1 MTQET
6 KSAET
11 LVHDHGYH
19 PSKEKEVRVSY
30 TAEISRATPTC
41 FVLVVDQSASMEDT
55 IGGEV
60 RQKKSEVVAD
70 AINRLLFELTLRC
83 AKEEGVRDYFHI
95 AVLGYGGAVKSAFS
109 GPLSGRDLVPIS
121 EIAESPARLEER
133 SKKVP
138 DGAGGLVEQQV
149 KFPIWLDAQSGGGT
163 PMVQALTRAEALVS
177 SWVDQHPAGFPPVVL
192 HLTDG
197 ESTDGDPTEIA
208 TKLRS
213 QLTTDGNVLLFNLH
227 VSDKG
232 GNPISFPASEESLP
246 DQFSRLLFGMSS
258 LLPSQMRAQAG
269 NQGHR
274 VEEGSKGFVY
284 NADVAGIVQFLEIGT
299 RASDLR

>member
-1 MTQET
+1 M
-6 KSAET
+6 
-11 LVHDHGYH
+11 
-19 PSKEKEVRVSY
+19 SY
-30 TAEISRATPTC
+30 TAEISRAAPTC
-41 FVLVVDQSASMEDT
+41 FVFVVDQSASMDDA

-60 RQKKSEVVAD
+60 PQKKSEVVAD

-95 AVLGYGGAVKSAFS
+95 AVVGYGGSTVSSAFS
-109 GPLSGRDLVPIS
+109 GALRGRDLVPIS
-121 EIAESPARLEER
+121 EIAASPARLEER
-133 SKKVP
+133 TKKVP
-138 DGAGGLVEQQV
+138 DGAGGLVEHTV
-149 KFPIWLDAQSGGGT
+149 KFPIWLDAKCGGGT
-163 PMVQALTRAEALVS
+163 PMVQALTQAEHLVS
-177 SWVDQHPAGFPPVVL
+177 GWADQHPTGFPPVVL

-208 TKLRS
+208 TRIRS

-227 VSDKG
+227 VSSLG
-232 GNPISFPASEESLP
+232 GSPVSFPASETVLP
-246 DQFSRLLFGMSS
+246 DQFSRLLFDMSS
-258 LLPSQMRAQAG
+258 LLPSQMRTLAA

>member
-1 MTQET
+1 M
-6 KSAET
+6 
-11 LVHDHGYH
+11 
-19 PSKEKEVRVSY
+19 SY

-41 FVLVVDQSASMEDT
+41 FVFVVDQSASMDDA

-70 AINRLLFELTLRC
+70 AINRLLQELTLRC
-83 AKEEGVRDYFHI
+83 AKEEGVRDYFHV
-95 AVLGYGGAVKSAFS
+95 AVLGYGGNLVNSAFG

-121 EIAESPARLEER
+121 EVAESPAEIEDRT
-133 SKKVP
+133 KKVP

-149 KFPIWLDAQSGGGT
+149 KFPIWLYPRAGGGT

-197 ESTDGDPTEIA
+197 ESNDGDPTEIA

-227 VSDKG
+227 VSDQG
-232 GNPISFPASEESLP
+232 GTSISFPASDASLP
-246 DQFSRLLFGMSS
+246 DQFSRLLFAMSS
-258 LLPSQMRAQAG
+258 LLPSQMRSLAS

>member
-1 MTQET
+1 MAY
-6 KSAET
+6 S
-11 LVHDHGYH
+11 
-19 PSKEKEVRVSY
+19 
-30 TAEISRATPTC
+30 AEISRANPTC
-41 FVLVVDQSASMEDT
+41 FVFVVDQSASMDDT
-55 IGGEV
+55 IGGELP
-60 RQKKSEVVAD
+60 QKKSQVVAD

-83 AKEEGVRDYFHI
+83 AKEEGVRDYFHV
-95 AVLGYGGAVKSAFS
+95 AVLGYGGSVSSAFS
-109 GPLSGRDLVPIS
+109 GPLSGRDMVPIS

-133 SKKVP
+133 TKKVP

-149 KFPIWLDAQSGGGT
+149 KFPIWLDAQAGGGT
-163 PMVQALTRAEALVS
+163 PMVQALTRAESLVTD
-177 SWVDQHPAGFPPVVL
+177 WANQHPTGFPPVVL

-197 ESTDGDPTEIA
+197 ESTDGDPTQMA
-208 TKLRS
+208 TQLRS

-227 VSDKG
+227 VSTTG
-232 GNPISFPASEESLP
+232 STPISFPASETTLP
-246 DQFSRLLFGMSS
+246 DQFSRLLFNMSS
-258 LLPSQMRAQAG
+258 LLPSQMRALAG

>member
-1 MTQET
+1 MAY
-6 KSAET
+6 S
-11 LVHDHGYH
+11 
-19 PSKEKEVRVSY
+19 
-30 TAEISRATPTC
+30 AEISRAAPTC
-41 FVLVVDQSASMEDT
+41 FVFVVDQSASMDDT

-60 RQKKSEVVAD
+60 PLKKSQVVAD

-95 AVLGYGGAVKSAFS
+95 AVLGYGGSTVASAFS
-109 GPLSGRDLVPIS
+109 GPLTGRDLVPIS

-133 SKKVP
+133 TKKVP
-138 DGAGGLVEQQV
+138 DGAGGLVEQKV
-149 KFPIWLDAQSGGGT
+149 RFPIWLDPKVGGGT

-177 SWVDQHPAGFPPVVL
+177 AWVDQHPTGFPPVVL

-208 TKLRS
+208 TQIRS
-213 QLTTDGNVLLFNLH
+213 KITTDGNALLFNLH
-227 VSDKG
+227 VSALG
-232 GNPISFPASEESLP
+232 GSPISFPASESVLP
-246 DQFSRLLFGMSS
+246 DQFSRLLFEMSS
-258 LLPSQMRAQAG
+258 LLPSQMRSLAG

-274 VEEGSKGFVY
+274 AEEGSKGFVY

>member
-1 MTQET
+1 M
-6 KSAET
+6 A
-11 LVHDHGYH
+11 
-19 PSKEKEVRVSY
+19 Y

-41 FVLVVDQSASMEDT
+41 FVLVVDQSASMDDAM
-55 IGGEV
+55 GGEV
-60 RQKKSEVVAD
+60 PQKKSQVVAD

-95 AVLGYGGAVKSAFS
+95 AVLGYGGSSVKSAFT

-133 SKKVP
+133 TKKVP

-149 KFPIWLDAQSGGGT
+149 KFPIWLDAQAGGGT
-163 PMVQALTRAEALVS
+163 PMVQALSRAEGLVS
-177 SWVDQHPAGFPPVVL
+177 SWADQHPAGFPPVVL

-197 ESTDGDPTEIA
+197 ESTDGDPTEVA

-232 GNPISFPASEESLP
+232 GNPISFPSSEASLP
-246 DQFSRLLFGMSS
+246 DQFSRLLFDMSS
-258 LLPSQMRAQAG
+258 LLPSQMRALAAS
-269 NQGHR
+269 QGHK

-284 NADVAGIVQFLEIGT
+284 NADVADIVQFLEIGT

>member
-1 MTQET
+1 MIVISTV
-6 KSAET
+6 A
-11 LVHDHGYH
+11 
-19 PSKEKEVRVSY
+19 KEKWEVSVVY
-30 TAEISRATPTC
+30 AAEISRANPTC
-41 FVLVVDQSASMEDT
+41 FVFVVDQSASMDDA
-55 IGGEV
+55 IGGEL

-95 AVLGYGGAVKSAFS
+95 AVLGYGGAVNSAFS

-121 EIAESPARLEER
+121 QIAESPARLEER
-133 SKKVP
+133 TKKVP

-149 KFPIWLDAQSGGGT
+149 KFPIWLDAQAGGGT

-177 SWVDQHPAGFPPVVL
+177 SWVEQHPAGFPPVVL

-208 TKLRS
+208 MRLRS

-227 VSDKG
+227 VSTTG
-232 GNPISFPASEESLP
+232 GKPISFPASEAALP

-258 LLPSQMRAQAG
+258 LLPSQIRAAAA
-269 NQGHR
+269 NQGYG

>member
-1 MTQET
+1 M
-6 KSAET
+6 
-11 LVHDHGYH
+11 
-19 PSKEKEVRVSY
+19 SY

-41 FVLVVDQSASMEDT
+41 FIFVVDQSASMSDP
-55 IGGEV
+55 IGGEIQ
-60 RQKKSEVVAD
+60 QKKSDVVAD

-95 AVLGYGGAVKSAFS
+95 AVLGYGGSVVKSAFS

-133 SKKVP
+133 TKKVP
-138 DGAGGLVEQQV
+138 DGAGGLVEQTV
-149 KFPIWLDAQSGGGT
+149 KFPIWLDPQAGGGT
-163 PMVQALTRAEALVS
+163 PMVQALTRAESLVAT
-177 SWVDQHPAGFPPVVL
+177 WVNQHPAGFPPVVL

-197 ESTDGDPTEIA
+197 ESTDGDPSEVA

-227 VSDKG
+227 VSDQG
-232 GNPISFPASEESLP
+232 GSSISFPASDAVLP

-258 LLPSQMRAQAG
+258 LLPSQMRALAG
-269 NQGHR
+269 SQGHK
-274 VEEGSKGFVY
+274 VEEGAKGFVY
-284 NADVAGIVQFLEIGT
+284 NADIAGIVQFLEIGT

>member
-1 MTQET
+1 V
-6 KSAET
+6 A
-11 LVHDHGYH
+11 
-19 PSKEKEVRVSY
+19 Y
-30 TAEISRATPTC
+30 TAEISRANPTC
-41 FVLVVDQSASMEDT
+41 FVFVVDQSASMDDS

-83 AKEEGVRDYFHI
+83 AKEEGVRNYFHI
-95 AVLGYGGAVKSAFS
+95 AVLGYGGAVNSAFS

-133 SKKVP
+133 TKKVP

-177 SWVDQHPAGFPPVVL
+177 SWVNEHPAGFPPVVL

-208 TKLRS
+208 MKLRS

-227 VSDKG
+227 VSTAG
-232 GNPISFPASEESLP
+232 GNPISFPASEAALP
-246 DQFSRLLFGMSS
+246 DQFSRLLFSMSS
-258 LLPSQMRAQAG
+258 LLPSQMRTLAS
-269 NQGHR
+269 NQGYG

-299 RASDLR
+299 RASNLR

>member
-1 MTQET
+1 M
-6 KSAET
+6 
-11 LVHDHGYH
+11 
-19 PSKEKEVRVSY
+19 
-30 TAEISRATPTC
+30 
-41 FVLVVDQSASMEDT
+41 FVVDQSASMDDA

-60 RQKKSEVVAD
+60 RQKKSDVVAD
-70 AINRLLFELTLRC
+70 AINRLLAELTLRC

-95 AVLGYGGAVKSAFS
+95 AVLGYGAGAVKSAFS
-109 GPLSGRDLVPIS
+109 GALGGRDLVPIS
-121 EIAESPARLEER
+121 EIAESPARIEER

-138 DGAGGLVEQQV
+138 DGAGGLVDLQV
-149 KFPIWLDAQSGGGT
+149 KFPIWLDPQSGGGT
-163 PMVQALTRAEALVS
+163 PMVQALTRAEQLVS
-177 SWVDQHPAGFPPVVL
+177 GWVDQHPAGFPPVVL

-197 ESTDGDPTEIA
+197 ESNDGDPTEVA

-227 VSDKG
+227 VSDQG
-232 GNPISFPASEESLP
+232 GNAISFPASEASLP
-246 DQFSRLLFGMSS
+246 DQFSRLLFDMSS
-258 LLPSQMRAQAG
+258 LLPSQMRTLAS
-269 NQGHR
+269 NQGHH

>member
-1 MTQET
+1 M
-6 KSAET
+6 
-11 LVHDHGYH
+11 
-19 PSKEKEVRVSY
+19 SY

-41 FVLVVDQSASMEDT
+41 FVFVVDQSASMDDA

-70 AINRLLFELTLRC
+70 AINRLLQELTLRC
-83 AKEEGVRDYFHI
+83 AKEEGVRDYFHV
-95 AVLGYGGAVKSAFS
+95 AVLGYGGNLVNSAFG

-121 EIAESPARLEER
+121 EVAESPAEIADRT
-133 SKKVP
+133 KKVP

-149 KFPIWLDAQSGGGT
+149 KFPIWLYPRAGGGT
-163 PMVQALTRAEALVS
+163 PMVQALTRAEALVA

-197 ESTDGDPTEIA
+197 ESNDGDPTEIA

-227 VSDKG
+227 VSDQG
-232 GNPISFPASEESLP
+232 GTPISFPASDASLP
-246 DQFSRLLFGMSS
+246 DQFSRLLFAMSS
-258 LLPSQMRAQAG
+258 LLPSQMRSLAS

-274 VEEGSKGFVY
+274 IEEGSKGFVY